1 MAKFILSAFAD
12 EITPDFD
19 GQLEALKKLNIPLLE
34 LRGVD
39 GKSFTQLT
47 DAEVSAVGGKL
58 KKAGIGLSALG
69 SPIGKIAVTDDF
81 EAHKALL
88 DRIMDI
94 GDRLDCRRI
103 RVFSFY
109 RGEGQS
115 DEAFAETACRM
126 LGELL
131 DKADARG
138 FMLCH
143 ENEKDIL
150 GDTPQREKAL
160 LDRFGGRLRAV
171 LDSGNFAFCRFDPA
185 PAYGLL
191 KDYIDYMHIKD
202 ADEDGVIVP
211 PGKGKALLEETLRLL
226 NADYPDRELVLT
238 MEPHL
243 MMFTGLS
250 SLSKLDDIRHKY
262 SFSTPFE
269 AFETATSAVREM
281 LARL

>member
-1 MAKFILSAFAD
+1 MAEFILSAFAD

-131 DKADARG
+131 DKAETRRSARKR
-138 FMLCH
+138 CS
-143 ENEKDIL
+143 
-150 GDTPQREKAL
+150 TVSA
-160 LDRFGGRLRAV
+160 A
-171 LDSGNFAFCRFDPA
+171 ACA
-185 PAYGLL
+185 PCWTAA
-191 KDYIDYMHIKD
+191 I
-202 ADEDGVIVP
+202 
-211 PGKGKALLEETLRLL
+211 
-226 NADYPDRELVLT
+226 
-238 MEPHL
+238 
-243 MMFTGLS
+243 
-250 SLSKLDDIRHKY
+250 SLSAA
-262 SFSTPFE
+262 STPHPP
-269 AFETATSAVREM
+269 TGC
-281 LARL
+281 

>member
-1 MAKFILSAFAD
+1 MAEFILSAFAD

-103 RVFSFY
+103 RVVSLY

-115 DEAFAETACRM
+115 DEAVAETACRM

-131 DKADARG
+131 DKAEARG

>member
-19 GQLEALKKLNIPLLE
+19 GQLEALQKLGIPLLE

-39 GKSFTQLT
+39 GRSFTQLT
-47 DAEVSAVGGKL
+47 DAEVDAVGEKL
-58 KKAGIGLSALG
+58 RRAGVGLSALG
-69 SPIGKIAVTDDF
+69 TPIGKIAVTDDF

-88 DRIMDI
+88 GRIMDI
-94 GDRLDCRRI
+94 GDRLGC
-103 RVFSFY
+103 
-109 RGEGQS
+109 
-115 DEAFAETACRM
+115 
-126 LGELL
+126 
-131 DKADARG
+131 K
-138 FMLCH
+138 
-143 ENEKDIL
+143 
-150 GDTPQREKAL
+150 
-160 LDRFGGRLRAV
+160 RLRAV

-202 ADEDGVIVP
+202 ADAEGVIVP
-211 PGKGKALLEETLRLL
+211 PGKGCALLEETLRSL

-250 SLSKLDDIRHKY
+250 SLSKLDDIKHKY

>member
-1 MAKFILSAFAD
+1 MAEFILSAFAD

-131 DKADARG
+131 DKAEARG

-150 GDTPQREKAL
+150 GDTPTVSA
-160 LDRFGGRLRAV
+160 A
-171 LDSGNFAFCRFDPA
+171 ACA
-185 PAYGLL
+185 PCWTAA
-191 KDYIDYMHIKD
+191 I
-202 ADEDGVIVP
+202 
-211 PGKGKALLEETLRLL
+211 
-226 NADYPDRELVLT
+226 
-238 MEPHL
+238 
-243 MMFTGLS
+243 
-250 SLSKLDDIRHKY
+250 SLSAA
-262 SFSTPFE
+262 STPHPP
-269 AFETATSAVREM
+269 TGC
-281 LARL
+281 